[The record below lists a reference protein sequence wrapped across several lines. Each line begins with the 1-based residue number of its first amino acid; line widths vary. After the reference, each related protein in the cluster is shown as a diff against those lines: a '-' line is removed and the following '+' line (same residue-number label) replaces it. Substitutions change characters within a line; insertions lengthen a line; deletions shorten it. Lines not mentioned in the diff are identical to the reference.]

1 MIKKWIAGL
10 LTLSL
15 VLGLMTGLTLT
26 ASADTPTIEQTL
38 DCSGWWSAHTTGVPI
53 TEEGIEITFTNT
65 TYPNTTEP
73 AFTAANH
80 NGPLWILYTG
90 TEAKVGG
97 AGYAEYWVERGDLY
111 GWAGSALGSANTN
124 SMRDVY
130 KLGATHSVVSTMSDT
145 WLSGLQS
152 GAQCSLIAQKVGG
165 YVYVNFT
172 VNGAT
177 SSVSIP
183 FPADKTAYISLS
195 GEKTKLTNIQV
206 NTLSYSPATALALG
220 ATVESLNCSSW
231 WTTFTN
237 GVEITEAGV
246 DISFTN
252 TSGETVRER
261 WNGPTLVMYSGRD
274 AKIGCLGYA
283 EYWVQ
288 RCDNWGWGTGVA
300 AGNDSATF
308 AESGVTYNTV
318 FTNSFPGYDN
328 NAFVNQLKA
337 GVDCTVSA
345 WKSDSDPT
353 DKLQEVTYVYSVC
366 GVVNTVTLSVPA
378 GLPVYI
384 SLTGDVTTLS
394 NIKPVAHTHTPG
406 AVAGDCKD
414 LPCTICGKA
423 TGTGAA
429 NHTFTYTAS
438 GAVIT
443 ESCSVTGCTAHTATA
458 TITAPTSPVDDGT
471 TEHKATVAYSDDWK
485 GGELDITYSPSAPVA
500 AGEYT
505 ASITVGGV
513 DGVTAS
519 VSYEVSNHTHAYT
532 YALNSDRTVITETCT
547 VAGCDHEKTA
557 TISAPTGTLT
567 ADGTTEFAANVVYE
581 EGWAGEKP
589 AIAYTV
595 DTVATTDL
603 TKGGAYEAS
612 ITVDGMKAHV
622 TYNVHAHNYIYAAS
636 GNKITQSCSCG
647 HSATATVNAPTG
659 TLYAGSNHNATV
671 ACDSK
676 WVGEKPTVTHTLGGK
691 TVTATNV
698 VGKYTASITV
708 GDKTASVNFE
718 VIERPADT
726 LPDLDGTGWW
736 TAHTEGVKI
745 TEAGVEITFT
755 NTTYATA
762 TGNWNGPLWIL
773 YHNSVASVGGDNYA
787 EYWVE
792 RGDLYGWAGAALKT
806 YKNFTGD
813 VDTGD
818 NAANLTSVGVT
829 HEVTANV
836 TDWAAWL
843 TEMKAGADCKI
854 VAKRDGANIV
864 VTFVAN
870 DAATKVTV
878 PFPAD
883 QDAYIS
889 LTAELA
895 KLTNIKV
902 VALESD
908 NTGDTDT
915 GDTGTGDTDTG
926 DTGTGDTGTGDTD
939 TGDTGTGDTD
949 TGNTDSGNT
958 DSGDTG
964 NNGPT
969 NTVLPDVDS
978 PAFWGS
984 HSAGQEITADG
995 FDITFTST
1003 SYADISNNW
1012 EGPMYILFAGD
1023 EPKVNGAGYTE
1034 LWVQRG
1040 DNYGWIDGKNNLDHM
1055 ADLNALGI
1063 TYESSC
1069 ADWDALWADYVANLK
1084 KGCEVKI
1091 HAELKDGKAVVTM
1104 TVQGLTMTT
1113 SVPVPEGKTVYLAVS
1128 GEKTKLTDINVKT
1141 GDPIAV
1147 VFALMVAS
1155 AAGIVVLKKKEF

>member
-1 MIKKWIAGL
+1 MIIKSIAAL

-15 VLGLMTGLTLT
+15 VLCLTHGLTLT
-26 ASADTPTIEQTL
+26 ASAESNDPELSDLTVNGFFT
-38 DCSGWWSAHTTGVPI
+38 AHTPGIKITDKAVTVKFTAKATIANTSSPVVFYRTPNAFVFHNSKNAGKVEPKTEQYKEYQLLRLDNDGWGGNNSTRGAAFARDFVWESTYLPAINNGTEIVVSAVRLENTVYIVLSGAGITNYATVTVEEGKDAYLGISGEECEFKNFTLTRNTEVDAASTIYCLGDGQTHTEGTKI
-53 TEEGIEITFTNT
+53 TEAGIDITFNAK
-65 TYPNTTEP
+65 TYDMPSVNCNWYTP
-73 AFTAANH
+73 KY
-80 NGPLWILYTG
+80 ILYTG
-90 TEAKVGG
+90 STT
-97 AGYAEYWVERGDLY
+97 YATGNDYWVERSDLWGD
-111 GWAGSALGSANTN
+111 AGSGLLAFKEHSGPITPNTPDAMAAVGV
-124 SMRDVY
+124 S
-130 KLGATHSVVSTMSDT
+130 HVVDAPVSDWAT
-145 WLSGLQS
+145 WLNGMKA
-152 GAQCSLIAQKVGG
+152 GAACKITAWRDGNNVIVK
-165 YVYVNFT
+165 YT
-172 VNGAT
+172 ANGAAST
-177 SSVSIP
+177 VTVP
-183 FPADKTAYISLS
+183 FPAETDAYICLT
-195 GEKTKLTNIQV
+195 GTVTQLTN
-206 NTLSYSPATALALG
+206 
-220 ATVESLNCSSW
+220 
-231 WTTFTN
+231 
-237 GVEITEAGV
+237 
-246 DISFTN
+246 
-252 TSGETVRER
+252 
-261 WNGPTLVMYSGRD
+261 
-274 AKIGCLGYA
+274 
-283 EYWVQ
+283 
-288 RCDNWGWGTGVA
+288 
-300 AGNDSATF
+300 
-308 AESGVTYNTV
+308 
-318 FTNSFPGYDN
+318 
-328 NAFVNQLKA
+328 
-337 GVDCTVSA
+337 
-345 WKSDSDPT
+345 
-353 DKLQEVTYVYSVC
+353 
-366 GVVNTVTLSVPA
+366 LSV
-378 GLPVYI
+378 
-384 SLTGDVTTLS
+384 
-394 NIKPVAHTHTPG
+394 NAHTHTP
-406 AVAGDCKD
+406 AEPSENCRDSI
-414 LPCTICGKA
+414 LCTICGQVA
-423 TGTGAA
+423 IAGSTGH
-429 NHTFTYTAS
+429 NFTKYTADRN
-438 GAVIT
+438 VIT
-443 ESCSVTGCTAHTATA
+443 QSCANEGCKVFAGTA

-471 TEHKATVAYSDDWK
+471 TEHKATVTYSDGWK

-505 ASITVGGV
+505 ASITCGEAK
-513 DGVTAS
+513 AS
-519 VSYEVSNHTHAYT
+519 VSYEVSNHTHAYI

-581 EGWAGEKP
+581 EGWAGKKP

-636 GNKITQSCSCG
+636 SNKITQTCSCG

-671 ACDSK
+671 TCDSK

-908 NTGDTDT
+908 NTGDTYT
-915 GDTGTGDTDTG
+915 GDTGPGE
-926 DTGTGDTGTGDTD
+926 TGTGDTD

-969 NTVLPDVDS
+969 VTPLPDVDS

-1155 AAGIVVLKKKEF
+1155 AAGIVVLKKKKEF